1 MIPLVLISAVVLGLA
16 FLVYASYNVSSNV
29 YVNAFC
35 RAKTTRKVV
44 ALTFDDGPHGENTE
58 AVLDLLSAKKIPAAF
73 FCIGSKAE
81 TQPDVVRRMVR
92 DGHLVGNHSYSHS
105 AKFPVF
111 DVDKMVADIAK
122 CNEVLEK
129 ITEEKVL
136 FFRPPFGVTNPLLKK
151 ALKSFE
157 FDVVG
162 WSVRSYDARA
172 GETVE
177 SVVERIIKR
186 IEPGSVILLHDRLDD
201 SEEILRRVLQW
212 LADNEYEVERADRL
226 LGLPSVED

>member
-81 TQPDVVRRMVR
+81 TQPEVVRRMVR

-111 DVDKMVADIAK
+111 DVDRMVADIAK

-151 ALKSFE
+151 ALKSFKIKFKVTVAQE
-157 FDVVG
+157 EMGKVIGKQGKVTQSIKSLMRAVG
-162 WSVRSYDARA
+162 GKEQKKV
-172 GETVE
+172 
-177 SVVERIIKR
+177 
-186 IEPGSVILLHDRLDD
+186 
-201 SEEILRRVLQW
+201 
-212 LADNEYEVERADRL
+212 EVEFVD
-226 LGLPSVED
+226 

>member
-1 MIPLVLISAVVLGLA
+1 MIQLVLISAAVLVVV
-16 FLVYASYNVSSNV
+16 FFVYASYNVSSNV

-44 ALTFDDGPHGENTE
+44 ALTFDDGPHGDNTE

-81 TQPDVVRRMVR
+81 EQPDIVRRMVR

-105 AKFPVF
+105 AKFPIFEVE
-111 DVDKMVADIAK
+111 KMVDDIAK
-122 CNEVLEK
+122 CNKTLEN
-129 ITEEKVL
+129 ITEESVR

-151 ALKSFE
+151 ALKRFD
-157 FDVVG
+157 FDVIG

-177 SVVERIIKR
+177 SVVERVTKR
-186 IEPGSVILLHDRLDD
+186 IEPGSVILLHDRIDG